1 MSILCLFA
9 SSNVSMLQNL
19 HVKILITMNR
29 FIYLLNRLIYLLRRV
44 RAFVIRDFQL
54 ALSYRVE
61 FFIRIVWILGVTTT
75 FYFIS
80 RIFAGFPL
88 AQYEQ
93 WRNPLAAWLT
103 GMAMLNYFLVGFS
116 SLANAIR
123 QEQMQGTLESILVT
137 PINVPTV
144 ILSSSAWA
152 YVEATFYS
160 FLYLFFGWF
169 FFNVQY
175 KGNFLLAMMFM
186 IMTTTV
192 LACLGILSAS
202 FTMVFKRGD
211 PFAIVLGAGTALFS
225 GVFYPKEMLQETLG
239 QFGGKAI
246 SYVNPSTHGLDAI
259 RAILI
264 QGRSFD
270 QVRDQFLILA
280 GFLIFLLPFSVWVFG
295 RAIKR
300 AKREGS
306 LIQY

>member
-1 MSILCLFA
+1 MKLLYLF
-9 SSNVSMLQNL
+9 
-19 HVKILITMNR
+19 
-29 FIYLLNRLIYLLRRV
+29 RRI

-54 ALSYRVE
+54 ALSYRAE
-61 FFIRIVWILGVTTT
+61 FFIRVVWILGVTTT

-93 WRNPLAAWLT
+93 WRDPLAAWLT

-152 YVEATFYS
+152 YVEVTFYS

-169 FFNVQY
+169 FFNVEY
-175 KGNFLLAMMFM
+175 KGNFLLALMFM
-186 IMTTTV
+186 ILTTLV
-192 LACLGILSAS
+192 LACIGILSAS

-211 PFAIVLGAGTALFS
+211 PFAIILGAGTALFS

-239 QFGGKAI
+239 NTGGKAL

-259 RAILI
+259 RGILI
-264 QGRSFD
+264 QGKSFE
-270 QVRDQFLILA
+270 QVSNEFIILICFLAL
-280 GFLIFLLPFSVWVFG
+280 LLPFSIWIFSL
-295 RAIKR
+295 AIKK
-300 AKREGS
+300 AKQEGS

>member
-1 MSILCLFA
+1 MLESFRRLRVLMKLLYLF
-9 SSNVSMLQNL
+9 
-19 HVKILITMNR
+19 
-29 FIYLLNRLIYLLRRV
+29 RRI

-54 ALSYRVE
+54 ALSYRAE
-61 FFIRIVWILGVTTT
+61 FFIRVVWILGVTTT

-169 FFNVQY
+169 FFNVEY
-175 KGNFLLAMMFM
+175 KGNFLLALMFM
-186 IMTTTV
+186 ILTTLV
-192 LACLGILSAS
+192 LACIGILSAS

-211 PFAIVLGAGTALFS
+211 PFAIILGAGTALFS

-239 QFGGKAI
+239 TTGGKAL

-259 RAILI
+259 RGILI
-264 QGRSFD
+264 QGKSFE
-270 QVRDQFLILA
+270 QVSDEFIILICFLAL
-280 GFLIFLLPFSVWVFG
+280 LLPFSIWIFSL
-295 RAIKR
+295 AIKK
-300 AKREGS
+300 AKQEGS

>member
-1 MSILCLFA
+1 MKLEQI
-9 SSNVSMLQNL
+9 
-19 HVKILITMNR
+19 
-29 FIYLLNRLIYLLRRV
+29 IYLIRRV

-61 FFIRIVWILGVTTT
+61 FFIRVLWILGVTTT

-93 WRNPLAAWLT
+93 WKNPLAAWLT

-116 SLANAIR
+116 SLATAIR

-169 FFNVQY
+169 FFNVEY
-175 KGNFLLAMMFM
+175 RGSFLLALMFM
-186 IMTTTV
+186 ILTTSV

-211 PFAIVLGAGTALFS
+211 PFAIILGAGTALFS

-239 QFGGKAI
+239 SFGGKAL
-246 SYVNPSTHGLDAI
+246 SYANPSTHGLDAI
-259 RAILI
+259 RSVLI
-264 QGRSFD
+264 QGKGFD
-270 QVRDQFLILA
+270 QVKNEFLVLISFLA
-280 GFLIFLLPFSVWVFG
+280 VLLPFSIWVFS
-295 RAIKR
+295 RAIRR

>member
-1 MSILCLFA
+1 MKLLYLF
-9 SSNVSMLQNL
+9 
-19 HVKILITMNR
+19 
-29 FIYLLNRLIYLLRRV
+29 RRI

-54 ALSYRVE
+54 ALSYRAE
-61 FFIRIVWILGVTTT
+61 FFIRVVWILGVTTT

-169 FFNVQY
+169 FFNVEY
-175 KGNFLLAMMFM
+175 KGNFLLALMFM
-186 IMTTTV
+186 ILTTLV
-192 LACLGILSAS
+192 LACIGILSAS

-211 PFAIVLGAGTALFS
+211 PFAIILGAGTALFS

-239 QFGGKAI
+239 TTGGKAL

-259 RAILI
+259 RGILI
-264 QGRSFD
+264 QGKSFE
-270 QVRDQFLILA
+270 QVSDEFIILICFLAL
-280 GFLIFLLPFSVWVFG
+280 LLPFSIWIFSL
-295 RAIKR
+295 AIKK
-300 AKREGS
+300 AKQEGS

>member
-1 MSILCLFA
+1 
-9 SSNVSMLQNL
+9 ML
-19 HVKILITMNR
+19 
-29 FIYLLNRLIYLLRRV
+29 LLRRI
-44 RAFVIRDFQL
+44 RAFIIRDFQL

-61 FFIRIVWILGVTTT
+61 FFIRIVWILGITTT

-80 RIFAGFPL
+80 RIFSGFPL

-93 WRNPLAAWLT
+93 WQNPLTAWLT

-116 SLANAIR
+116 ALANAIR
-123 QEQMQGTLESILVT
+123 QEQMQGTLESVLLT

-160 FLYLFFGWF
+160 FLYLFFGWI

-175 KGNFLLAMMFM
+175 QGSFLLALMFLVL
-186 IMTTTV
+186 TTLV

-202 FTMVFKRGD
+202 FTMAFKRGD
-211 PFAIVLGAGTALFS
+211 PFAILLGAGTALFS
-225 GVFYPKEMLQETLG
+225 GVFYPKEMLQEALG
-239 QFGGKAI
+239 ETGGKAI
-246 SYVNPSTHGLDAI
+246 SYINPSTHGLEAI
-259 RAILI
+259 RGILI
-264 QGRSFD
+264 QGKNFM
-270 QVRDQFLILA
+270 QVQNEFYTLAAFLIV
-280 GFLIFLLPFSVWVFG
+280 LLPFSIRVFS
-295 RAIKR
+295 RAIRR

>member
-1 MSILCLFA
+1 MKLLYLF
-9 SSNVSMLQNL
+9 
-19 HVKILITMNR
+19 
-29 FIYLLNRLIYLLRRV
+29 RRI

-54 ALSYRVE
+54 ALSYRAE
-61 FFIRIVWILGVTTT
+61 FFIRVVWILGVTTT

-169 FFNVQY
+169 FFNVEY
-175 KGNFLLAMMFM
+175 KGNFLLALMFM
-186 IMTTTV
+186 ILTTLV
-192 LACLGILSAS
+192 LACIGILSAS

-211 PFAIVLGAGTALFS
+211 PFAIILGAGTALFS

-239 QFGGKAI
+239 TTGGKAL

-259 RAILI
+259 RGILI
-264 QGRSFD
+264 QGKSFE
-270 QVRDQFLILA
+270 QVSDEFIILICFLTL
-280 GFLIFLLPFSVWVFG
+280 LLPFSIWIFSL
-295 RAIKR
+295 AIKK
-300 AKREGS
+300 AKQEGS

>member
-1 MSILCLFA
+1 MRFVNSI
-9 SSNVSMLQNL
+9 NL
-19 HVKILITMNR
+19 LS
-29 FIYLLNRLIYLLRRV
+29 RRI

-54 ALSYRVE
+54 ALSYHVE
-61 FFIRIVWILGVTTT
+61 FFIRILWILGVVTT

-88 AQYEQ
+88 AQYRQ
-93 WRNPLAAWLT
+93 WQNPLAAWLT
-103 GMAMLNYFLVGFS
+103 GMAMLNYFIVGFS

-123 QEQMQGTLESILVT
+123 QEQVQGTLESVLLT

-144 ILSSSAWA
+144 IVSSSAWA
-152 YVEATFYS
+152 YVDATFNS

-175 KGNFLLAMMFM
+175 QGSFLLALLFL
-186 IMTTTV
+186 ILTTLV
-192 LACLGILSAS
+192 LASIGILSAS
-202 FTMVFKRGD
+202 FAMVFKRGD
-211 PFAIVLGAGTALFS
+211 PFAVLLGASTALFS

-239 QFGGKAI
+239 DTGGKFLAYI
-246 SYVNPSTHGLDAI
+246 NPSTHGLDGI
-259 RAILI
+259 RAVLI
-264 QGRSFD
+264 EGKGFAEVKMSF
-270 QVRDQFLILA
+270 LTLL
-280 GFLIFLLPFSVWVFG
+280 GFLFVLLPFALWIFS